1 MKNDARVQHF
11 LEQAK
16 EFAHENKNV
25 FVVIADPATDHLFA
39 AYNDSMI
46 NGKIKSLSGK
56 KQPVVKQ
63 VLSFSKFAQSL
74 DKFTFFKFKADILI
88 AEIAELLW
96 LPISKSP
103 EFFKFL
109 SDALWFIPKGANT
122 QNAILN
128 TKGSKPTA
136 KQ

>member
-1 MKNDARVQHF
+1 MKNERRVEHF
-11 LEQAK
+11 LEQAQ
-16 EFAHENKNV
+16 EFAHKNKNV
-25 FVVIADPATDHLFA
+25 LVIIGDPETDHLFA

-46 NGKIKSLSGK
+46 NGRIKSLSGK

-63 VLSFSKFAQSL
+63 VLAFSKFSSSL

-96 LPISKSP
+96 LPIGKSKQ
-103 EFFKFL
+103 FFMFL

-122 QNAILN
+122 QNAIMN
-128 TKGSKPTA
+128 TKGSKPTNNT
-136 KQ
+136 